1 MKEQATKIEEDKRKN
16 LVVTF
21 RVFQS
26 LFFGLFALGISLIFG
41 DISKAVEFPVSSFS
55 ITTTIF
61 GIIGAII
68 TGNLANKC
76 KDW

>member
-1 MKEQATKIEEDKRKN
+1 MKEQTKIEKDEKKN

-26 LFFGLFALGISLIFG
+26 IFLGLFALGISLMFG
-41 DISKAVEFPVSSFS
+41 DITNAIEFPISSFS

-61 GIIGAII
+61 GIIGALI

-76 KDW
+76 KNW